1 MKIKGRGIAIVSAVA
16 VAALMLAGCSTSNG
30 GGGGSKTTASSSYGA
45 AINGVVNPSTKT
57 GGTLKLIAASDCDS
71 WDPAR
76 TYYGFCW
83 NLQRIFT
90 RSLVGYSKVNGSTPE
105 LAPDLATTMGTHNA
119 DFTKWTYTL
128 KSGLK
133 WSDGKAITP
142 MDVKYGIER
151 LFATD
156 VINGGPSGYFIST
169 ISHPKNYLGPYKS
182 GDLSTIQTTSDSITF
197 NLSTPYS
204 DFPYLLAMSAA
215 APVPYKTEGGTGF
228 VGATYTKHPMSSG
241 PYEIQSYTPTQQI
254 TFVRNKYWKQSTD
267 TIRKPL
273 ADKIVLTVDTDVNDI
288 DSKLKAGTAD
298 AKADNS
304 VGTTLQSQILTQPA
318 VKKYADNP
326 TTAFTRYF
334 AVMQSVIPNLA
345 CRQAIFYATNKAEL
359 VQAFG
364 GTTAGTAA
372 GSMTPPTISG
382 HSDTADMYPIGK
394 ENTGDVKAAKAA
406 LVKCG
411 KPNGFSVKFAY
422 STPSET
428 GPKVFAAMQTALA
441 RVGIKITADTS
452 SADNYYSSFIGSPA
466 NIKNQGIGIAI
477 AAWGA
482 DFPTGYGFWN
492 SIANGAGIL
501 PSGNTNYPSLND
513 PAVNKILDAAP
524 AGKAT
529 DADFRTLDDDVM
541 KDAVYLPI
549 LFGKSL
555 YYRNARLTN
564 VTADNAL
571 AFGIYDFVNVGTG
584 GK

>member
-1 MKIKGRGIAIVSAVA
+1 MKVKKRGVVAIGIVM
-16 VAALMLAGCSTSNG
+16 AAAMALVGCTSGSTGTTSNG
-30 GGGGSKTTASSSYGA
+30 AAAFNDSVSK
-45 AINGVVNPSTKT
+45 IVNPSTVQ
-57 GGTLKLIAASDCDS
+57 GGTVKLLAAGDCDS
-71 WDPAR
+71 WDPQR
-76 TYYGFCW
+76 TYYGWCW
-83 NLQRIFT
+83 NMQRIFT
-90 RSLVGYSKVNGSTPE
+90 RSLIGYKTVNGTKPE
-105 LAPDLATTMGTHNA
+105 LAPDLATDMGTHNA

-128 KSGLK
+128 QKDLK
-133 WSDGKAITP
+133 FSDGSPITP

-156 VINGGPSGYFIST
+156 VINGGPASYFIAT
-169 ISHPKNYLGPYKS
+169 ITHPADYLGPYTS
-182 GDLSTIQTTSDSITF
+182 GDLASIETTDTSITF

-204 DFPYLLAMSAA
+204 DFNYLMAMAA
-215 APVPYKTEGGTGF
+215 SAPVPAKVEGGEGFTG
-228 VGATYTKHPMSSG
+228 ANYTKHPVSSG
-241 PYEIQSYTPTQQI
+241 PFMIESYTPTQQI

-267 TIRKPL
+267 KIRKPT
-273 ADKIVLTVDTDVNDI
+273 ADKITLTINSDVNDI

-304 VGTTLQSQILTQPA
+304 IGTTLQSQVLTQPNL
-318 VKKYADNP
+318 KKNADNP

-334 AVMQSVIPNLA
+334 AVMPSVIPNVY

-359 VQAFG
+359 VQAYG

-382 HSDTADMYPIGK
+382 YSASANMYSTGK
-394 ENTGDVKAAKAA
+394 DNTGDLTKAKEA
-406 LVKCG
+406 LAKCG
-411 KPNGFSVKFAY
+411 QPNGFSTKFAY

-428 GPKVFAAMQTALA
+428 GPKVFQAMQTALA
-441 RVGIKITADTS
+441 RVGIKITASTS
-452 SADNYYSSFIGSPA
+452 AASSYYSSFIGSPA
-466 NIKNQGIGIAI
+466 NIESQGLGIAI

-492 SIANGAGIL
+492 SIANGATII
-501 PSGNTNYPSLND
+501 PAGNTDYPSLND
-513 PAVNKILDAAP
+513 PIVNKILDAAP

-529 DADFRTLDDDVM
+529 DSDFRTLDDQVM
-541 KDAVYLPI
+541 TNAVYLPV

-555 YYRNARLTN
+555 YYRNPRLTN
-564 VTADNAL
+564 VTSNNAL

>member
-1 MKIKGRGIAIVSAVA
+1 MKITRRGVVA
-16 VAALMLAGCSTSNG
+16 VGIVLTAALALAGCTGGTSGTPTTGTAAFNDAV
-30 GGGGSKTTASSSYGA
+30 SK
-45 AINGVVNPSTKT
+45 IVNPSTAQ
-57 GGTLKLIAASDCDS
+57 GGTVKLLAADDCDS
-71 WDPAR
+71 WDPQR
-76 TYYGFCW
+76 TYYGWCW
-83 NLQRIFT
+83 NMQRIFT
-90 RSLVGYSKVNGSTPE
+90 RSLIGYETVNGTKPV
-105 LAPDLATTMGTHNA
+105 LAPDLATDMGTHNA

-128 KSGLK
+128 QKDLK
-133 WSDGKAITP
+133 WSDGTAITP

-156 VINGGPSGYFIST
+156 VINGGPASYFIAT
-169 ISHPKNYLGPYKS
+169 ISHPADYLGPYTS
-182 GDLSTIQTTSDSITF
+182 GDLSSIETTADSITF

-204 DFPYLLAMSAA
+204 DFNYLMAMAAA
-215 APVPYKTEGGTGF
+215 APVPYKVEGGADFTG
-228 VGATYTKHPMSSG
+228 ANYTKRPLSSG
-241 PYEIQSYTPTQQI
+241 PFKIESYTPTQEI
-254 TFVRNKYWKQSTD
+254 TFVRNKFWKQSTD
-267 TIRKPL
+267 KIRKPV
-273 ADKIVLTVDTDVNDI
+273 ADKITLTINSDVNDI

-304 VGTTLQSQILTQPA
+304 IGTTLQSQVLTQPNL
-318 VKKYADNP
+318 KKNADNP

-334 AVMQSVIPNLA
+334 SVMPSVIPNQY

-372 GSMTPPTISG
+372 GSMTPPTIAGYSA
-382 HSDTADMYPIGK
+382 TANMYSTGAD
-394 ENTGDVKAAKAA
+394 NTGDLTKAKEA
-406 LVKCG
+406 LKKCG
-411 KPNGFSVKFAY
+411 QPDGFTTKLAY

-441 RVGIKITADTS
+441 RVGIKITAATSATS
-452 SADNYYSSFIGSPA
+452 SYYSSFIGSPA
-466 NIKNQGIGIAI
+466 NIESQGLGIAV

-492 SIANGAGIL
+492 SIANGATII
-501 PSGNTNYPSLND
+501 PAGNTDYPSLND

-524 AGKAT
+524 AGKSK
-529 DADFRTLDDDVM
+529 DSDFRALDDQVM
-541 KDAVYLPI
+541 KNAVYLPI

-564 VTADNAL
+564 VTSNNAL